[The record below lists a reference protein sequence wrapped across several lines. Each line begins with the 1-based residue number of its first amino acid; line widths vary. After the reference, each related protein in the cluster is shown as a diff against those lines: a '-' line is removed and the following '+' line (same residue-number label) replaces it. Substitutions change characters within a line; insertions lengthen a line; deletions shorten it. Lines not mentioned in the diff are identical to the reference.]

1 MYTIKYYGDI
11 LHAPYDEE
19 LFLVSPEI
27 NTGANQSWTLTAQ
40 ILSSHPYF
48 GELKILKYGIEIYKD
63 GKFFMRGRIM
73 ELEQGLN
80 KLYKLYAEDK
90 LAALNDSHCRP
101 YEFEGPPEELFEWFI
116 NNHNSQVSDEQK
128 LLKGNVTVTD
138 PNNYIARSW
147 ENGSDTWSLMNS
159 RLLDTLGGYF
169 VVRYEEDGDYLD
181 WLEDF
186 SLYSSQE
193 IRFGE
198 NLVDLNKIVSA
209 EDTYTACIP
218 YGAEIIEYVYGEV
231 DADNV
236 SWEADKYY
244 TLSGETYIL
253 IQTEDAFNSAVSAG
267 TTIYEVTSSEATGK
281 KLTIES
287 VNDGKDYLINEAAAN
302 NYGIIY
308 APADLVTW
316 DDVTRP
322 ENLLTKSSDWL
333 NNEGVMLRES
343 ITLTAAD
350 LSASGLNI
358 GSFET
363 YQNVMTYIEP
373 LGMQASYLI
382 SGMKIDAA
390 ASEVLKI
397 SIGSTKKTLSSNILD
412 AKKEAN
418 SLTQKVDKIEAD
430 YTTKGQ
436 VTDAINSEISTSAS
450 QILQT
455 SEEITLGILA
465 GYTSVSDLNAYKEE
479 VANLFKV
486 NEEGFSFDFNRLQL
500 QIDALGGEI
509 VNQSSYIKLID
520 GEVRIGGDG
529 NPVTSVFTNNALEFR
544 YNNETVARFTNE
556 TLEVRKISA
565 ENQVAFFD
573 QWAIR
578 KGAYITGKGYNL
590 NDMWIGG

>member
-1 MYTIKYYGDI
+1 MYTIKFYGDT
-11 LHAPYDEE
+11 LHAPYDDE
-19 LFLVSPEI
+19 LFLVNPEI
-27 NTGANQSWTLTAQ
+27 NTGANQSWTLKAQ

-48 GELKILKYGIEIYKD
+48 TKLKYLKYGIEIYKD
-63 GKFFMRGRIM
+63 GNFFMRGRLM
-73 ELEQGLN
+73 EIEQGLN
-80 KLYKLYAEDK
+80 KLYRLYVEDK
-90 LAALNDSHCRP
+90 LAVLNDSHCRP
-101 YEFEGPPEELFEWFI
+101 YEFEGTPEELFTWFI
-116 NNHNSQVSDEQK
+116 ENHNAQVTDEQK

-138 PNNYIARSW
+138 PNDYITRSW

-159 RLLDTLGGYF
+159 RLLDTLGGYL

-186 SLYSSQE
+186 NFYSTQE

-209 EDTYTACIP
+209 DDTYTACIP
-218 YGAEIIEYVYGEV
+218 YGAEIVDYNYGEV
-231 DADNV
+231 NPDNV
-236 SWEADKYY
+236 SWEAEKYY
-244 TLSGETYIL
+244 TLSGETYTL

-267 TTIYEVTSSEATGK
+267 TTIYEVTSSEATGRR
-281 KLTIES
+281 LTIES
-287 VNDGKDYLINEAAAN
+287 VNDGKDYLVNEAAAN

-322 ENLLTKSSDWL
+322 ENLLSKATEWL

-350 LSASGLNI
+350 LSASGLDI

-373 LGMQASYLI
+373 LGLHASYLI

-390 ASEVLKI
+390 ASDVLQI
-397 SIGSTKKTLSSNILD
+397 SIGSTRKTLSSNILD

-418 SLTQKVDKIEAD
+418 SLTQKVEKIESD

-436 VTDAINSEISTSAS
+436 VTDAINSEMSTSAS

-455 SEEITLGILA
+455 AEEITLGILA
-465 GYTSVSDLNAYKEE
+465 GYTSVSDLNAYKKE
-479 VANLFKV
+479 VANLFKM
-486 NEEGFSFDFNRLQL
+486 NEEGFSFDFNRLQS
-500 QIDALGGEI
+500 QIDAIGGEI
-509 VNQSSYIKLID
+509 VNQSSYIKFID
-520 GEVRIGGDG
+520 GEVRIGRDG

-544 YNNETVARFTNE
+544 YNNEPVAKFTNE
-556 TLEVRKISA
+556 TLGVRNISA

-590 NDMWIGG
+590 NDIWIGG

>member
-1 MYTIKYYGDI
+1 MYTIKFYGDT
-11 LHAPYDEE
+11 LHVPYDEE
-19 LFLVSPEI
+19 LFLVNPEI
-27 NTGANQSWTLTAQ
+27 NTGANQSWTLRAQ

-48 GELKILKYGIEIYKD
+48 AELKILKYGLEIYKD

-80 KLYKLYAEDK
+80 KLHKLYAEDK
-90 LAALNDSHCRP
+90 LAVLNDSHCRP

-128 LLKGNVTVTD
+128 LLKGNVTVKD

-287 VNDGKDYLINEAAAN
+287 VNDGKDYLINETAAN

-373 LGMQASYLI
+373 LEIQASYLI

-390 ASEVLKI
+390 ASEVLQI

-418 SLTQKVDKIEAD
+418 SLTQRVDKIEAD
-430 YTTKGQ
+430 YTTEGQ
-436 VTDAINSEISTSAS
+436 VTDAISSEILTSTS

-455 SEEITLGILA
+455 SEDITLGILS
-465 GYTSVSDLNAYKEE
+465 GYTSVSDLEAYKQE
-479 VANLFKV
+479 VSNLFKI
-486 NEEGFSFDFNRLQL
+486 NEEGFNFDFNRLQA
-500 QIDALGGEI
+500 QVDALGGEI
-509 VNQSSYIKLID
+509 VNQSSYIKLVD
-520 GEVRIGGDG
+520 GEVRIGRDG

-556 TLEVRKISA
+556 TLEVRNISA